1 MHSQAD
7 HYICLSRD
15 LGQSAIN
22 SGFCAESRVSC
33 LARRLHDWTRH
44 PSVWRPR
51 SDSVRAGGQWWLPL
65 FSLGRCLAICEPKD
79 LHATVSL
86 GPAMATSADTMEILL
101 LVPAN
106 LRSQCLSRFSQ
117 SQVSSWSLMR
127 VRLKHLVLAMPRQR
141 DKKYLSVCEAVC

>member
-1 MHSQAD
+1 MAKQIITSV
-7 HYICLSRD
+7 CLGVSGRV
-15 LGQSAIN
+15 ATN
-22 SGFCAESRVSC
+22 AGFCAESRVSC
-33 LARRLHDWTRH
+33 LARVLHGWARH

-65 FSLGRCLAICEPKD
+65 LSLGRCLAICEPKD
-79 LHATVSL
+79 LHATISF

-117 SQVSSWSLMR
+117 SQESNWSLMR